1 MKYYIDT
8 SLAVALV
15 NDGDPNHE
23 LALSIFPKEGEKLV
37 SKLVLIELYSVY
49 SRRLNVSDEELEAIV
64 NYTIHKC
71 GCKVEDVEFD
81 KAVDLAVKLSNK
93 VKLKTLDLLHLSAAK
108 LLGSEIMSLDKEII
122 NAKNKLINY

>member
-1 MKYYIDT
+1 MKYYVDT

>member
-122 NAKNKLINY
+122 NAKNKLINH

>member
-1 MKYYIDT
+1 M
-8 SLAVALV
+8 
-15 NDGDPNHE
+15 
-23 LALSIFPKEGEKLV
+23 V

-108 LLGSEIMSLDKEII
+108 LLGSEIRAIQGSFAISICFYRMKVT
-122 NAKNKLINY
+122 

>member
-64 NYTIHKC
+64 NYIIHKC

-122 NAKNKLINY
+122 ND